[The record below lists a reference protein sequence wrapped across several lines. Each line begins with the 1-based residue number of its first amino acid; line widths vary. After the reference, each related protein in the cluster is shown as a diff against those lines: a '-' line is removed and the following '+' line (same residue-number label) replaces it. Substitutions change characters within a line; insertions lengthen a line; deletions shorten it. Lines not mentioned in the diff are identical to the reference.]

1 MYTLRSDAALRLGH
15 FWKAKGISKQ
25 VKEDCF
31 IEMFYHHWLEK
42 LHQINTCI
50 DANDNKNR

>member
-1 MYTLRSDAALRLGH
+1 MCTLRSDAALRLGY
-15 FWKAKGISKQ
+15 FSKAKGISKQ

-31 IEMFYHHWLEK
+31 IEMFYHHLSEK

-50 DANDNKNR
+50 NANDNTNQ

>member
-1 MYTLRSDAALRLGH
+1 MYTLRSDAALRLGY

-31 IEMFYHHWLEK
+31 RNVLPSLIRKIASDKYMYQCE
-42 LHQINTCI
+42 
-50 DANDNKNR
+50 